1 MRINVPLEMIFV
13 LGTLLLTVSL
23 LIYGGIIKKIL
34 ILIGKKGIWVFPI
47 IGGIVLLIAAILH
60 IYRIFNFGML
70 LSHADPGDLFPLI
83 IGMLQMKSFEAWTIF
98 LAGVL
103 GLLGSGIYFAWLR
116 R

>member
-13 LGTLLLTVSL
+13 LGTLFLTISL

-34 ILIGKKGIWVFPI
+34 VLIGKKGIWVFPI
-47 IGGIVLLIAAILH
+47 VGGIVLLIGAILH
-60 IYRIFNFGML
+60 IYRVYNYGIL
-70 LSHADPGDLFPLI
+70 LSRADPEDLFPLI
-83 IGMLQMKSFEAWTIF
+83 IGMLQMRSYEAWTIF
-98 LAGVL
+98 FAGIL